1 MAASRPGPGPRTKI
15 STWRTPCSTPFRAAS
30 SPARCAANA
39 VDFLEPRKPTV
50 PELPH
55 AIGLPCGSVIVIIVL
70 LNVDCMYARPTGT
83 DLRCLLRVLG
93 LLAISCCVL
102 SVLLTAVSK
111 GSTSCLLFG
120 PDPPRPRACRAWCV
134 RWSSSSGRAQVD
146 RADDGGHDTSR
157 CRSGGVYSY

>member
-1 MAASRPGPGPRTKI
+1 MAASRPGPGPRTKT
-15 STWRTPCSTPFRAAS
+15 STWRTPCSTPLRAAS

-39 VDFLEPRKPTV
+39 VDFLEPRNPTV

-83 DLRCLLRVLG
+83 DLRCLRRVLG
-93 LLAISCCVL
+93 LLAILCCVL

-111 GSTSCLLFG
+111 SSTSYSPFCHG
-120 PDPPRPRACRAWCV
+120 PPRPRACRASCA
-134 RWSSSSGRAQVD
+134 RWSWSSGRARVG
-146 RADDGGHDTSR
+146 RADDGGRDTSR
-157 CRSGGVYSY
+157 CRSGGECSC